1 MQSSLSV
8 KSGPCMH
15 ADWVYCN
22 RNMQCTANLHWGPW
36 SFLGATLQQYS
47 AWTFNETN
55 IIMHIIL
62 LHGQCILCTD
72 SNRSQWYQSKFA
84 TPGIDTFHNFR
95 QQFHCQTLIEGVWS
109 TFIHAFKTLAQTRV
123 PSATLV
129 LWSSQYS
136 NSLSKGEWDRR
147 QADWTSNQE

>member
-1 MQSSLSV
+1 MQIEFTVTETCNVQQIYIEDHGHFKGLHSSS
-8 KSGPCMH
+8 
-15 ADWVYCN
+15 
-22 RNMQCTANLHWGPW
+22 
-36 SFLGATLQQYS
+36 S

-95 QQFHCQTLIEGVWS
+95 QQFHCQTLIEGV
-109 TFIHAFKTLAQTRV
+109 
-123 PSATLV
+123 
-129 LWSSQYS
+129 
-136 NSLSKGEWDRR
+136 
-147 QADWTSNQE
+147 